1 MAELVGAFAT
11 SHVLFGSPEGDPQA
25 LNVVEGLN
33 EIGRRIRALKP
44 DLLVVVGSDHL
55 FNITTR
61 LQHPFT
67 VGTSDSFIPFGY
79 MDIERRQ
86 IGRASSRERV
96 CQYV

>member
-44 DLLVVVGSDHL
+44 DMLVVVGSDHL

-61 LQHPFT
+61 LQPPFT
-67 VGTSDSFIPFGY
+67 VGTSDSFIPRSE
-79 MDIERRQ
+79 ERRV
-86 IGRASSRERV
+86 GKACVSTCRSRWST
-96 CQYV
+96 YH